1 MLDSVTTP
9 VPTVPS
15 ALASLPVKAASSTL
29 FRHTKREGWGL
40 SIILRKFDDRVKM
53 QFQDGRVRTFKDGY
67 YHLLDAVDR
76 PLDVS
81 RSVIRALA
89 AMNDELAAR
98 AEDNGTAVSM
108 EEQQAYFRAMFA
120 GGFQDEE
127 YASHHRG
134 DGRKRPLKRHRDA
147 VVAKASALAGDRLRA
162 MLKEED
168 YAGVHAAADAVIAMT
183 DLVNAKDRKAF
194 ASMDEAHFEDFARSL
209 HAVQHGQSKLAL
221 RFDAYCR
228 MLERCIGTSPSWGLA
243 TVLLGTTRP
252 KEHVAVRTKVHSL
265 QTRWMAPGLAVSDH
279 PMGLLY
285 ERLVQMTKAVEER
298 LTDNGFAPRDFLD
311 VTDFMWATLRPKAQ
325 KEIEQMRRAMRLDEP
340 AAAATDD
347 AIVAA

>member
-1 MLDSVTTP
+1 MFDSVTTP
-9 VPTVPS
+9 VQTVPS
-15 ALASLPVKAASSTL
+15 ALACLPVKAASNTL
-29 FRHTKREGWGL
+29 FRHTKRESWGL
-40 SIILRKFDDRVKM
+40 SIILRKLDDRVKM
-53 QFQDGRVRTFKDGY
+53 QFQDGRIRTFKDGY

-108 EEQQAYFRAMFA
+108 EEQQAYFRELF
-120 GGFQDEE
+120 GQGFQDEE

-147 VVAKASALAGDRLRA
+147 VVEKADALTRDKLRA
-162 MLKEED
+162 MLKAED
-168 YAGVHAAADAVIAMT
+168 YAGIHTAAGKVIAMT
-183 DLVNAKDRKAF
+183 DLVTAKDRKAF
-194 ASMDEAHFEDFARSL
+194 AAMDEAHFEDFAHSL
-209 HAVQHGQSKLAL
+209 HAMLFGQSKLAI

-228 MLERCIGTSPSWGLA
+228 MLERTVGKSPSWGLA
-243 TVLLGTTRP
+243 TVLLGTTSP

-265 QTRWMAPGLAVSDH
+265 QARWMAPGLAVSDH

-325 KEIEQMRRAMRLDEP
+325 KRIEQMRHEMRMDEP
-340 AAAATDD
+340 AMAETP
-347 AIVAA
+347 AIVVAA